1 MNISIRRL
9 FVASALYLVLPICLF
24 LYWWTHPILALA
36 VSALFLFLLVTK
48 TKQVTGSVTIPKK
61 TVLLIGALL
70 TVWTLLSGAGH
81 RGFFDGDF
89 YKHSAILSDLIQY
102 DWPVTYRL
110 RESHQFVHLVYYFAY
125 YLPSALIGKWL
136 GWKAA
141 NISLFFWTGTGI
153 SFAFAWLMALVEQKK
168 QIIFAFLFPF
178 FSGLDLVGRT
188 IMGKKVVNDSDWEW
202 WGRNW
207 QYSGN
212 TTLFFYVPQHVL
224 AGWICMGI
232 LLYCYL
238 KNKKLPLQEVLFAS
252 TLLWSPFIFIG
263 CIPFY
268 LWMIYKKK
276 MTVSIPSVLLSVGIV
291 GILGLFFMSN
301 MAISVAETTASG
313 WLWNIEKIIGSFLLV
328 RLSLFYILEFGLFT
342 FLVIRKKSSPLL
354 ILAAIILFLVP
365 WYKMG
370 LMNDLAMRASIP
382 ALFIISYY
390 WITYLVES
398 KKKTM
403 LFHFSCILFLVGS
416 IYPLVQMGNGIV
428 HFSFGPP
435 RYSLS
440 QLDQPKFRR
449 QYLGS
454 GNSKFFSLFYNG
466 RTNTKTGIL
475 SIQK

>member
-1 MNISIRRL
+1 MTIPIRHLFIASIAYL
-9 FVASALYLVLPICLF
+9 FLPICLF
-24 LYWWTHPILALA
+24 FYGWTHPALALFIT
-36 VSALFLFLLVTK
+36 ALFLFLSVAMTK
-48 TKQVTGSVTIPKK
+48 KIMGTVTIPLK
-61 TVLLIGALL
+61 TMILVGTLL

-89 YKHSAILSDLIQY
+89 YKHSAILSDLIRY

-110 RESHQFVHLVYYFAY
+110 RESEQVVHLVYYFAY
-125 YLPSALIGKWL
+125 YLPSALIGKWV
-136 GWKAA
+136 GWKWA
-141 NISLFFWTGTGI
+141 NISLFFWTGAGI
-153 SFAFAWLMALVEQKK
+153 SLAYAWLMAVVEQKK
-168 QIIFAFLFPF
+168 QVFFAFLFPF
-178 FSGLDLVGRT
+178 FSGLDIVGRT

-232 LLYCYL
+232 LLYCFL
-238 KNKKLPLQEVLFAS
+238 KNKKLPLQELLLAS

-263 CIPFY
+263 TLPFY

-276 MTVSIPSVLLSVGIV
+276 ITISPWSLVFSLGIM
-291 GILGLFFMSN
+291 GIMGLFFLSN
-301 MAISVAETTASG
+301 MALTVAETKASG
-313 WLWNIEKIIGSFLLV
+313 WLWNIEKVFGSFLLV
-328 RLSLFYILEFGLFT
+328 RLSLFYILEFALFT
-342 FLVIRKKSSPLL
+342 FLVLKKKWSSFL
-354 ILAAIILFLVP
+354 ILAMVILFLIP

-390 WITYLVES
+390 WIVYLVES
-398 KKKTM
+398 KKKTV
-403 LFHFSCILFLVGS
+403 LFYFACILFFIGS
-416 IYPLVQMGNGIV
+416 IYPLVQMGNGV
-428 HFSFGPP
+428 RHFSFGPP
-435 RYSLS
+435 RYSLA

-454 GNSKFFSLFYNG
+454 GNSGFFSLFPRSVSNAG
-466 RTNTKTGIL
+466 TGTL

>member
-1 MNISIRRL
+1 MTISIRHL
-9 FVASALYLVLPICLF
+9 FVASIVYLFLPICLF
-24 LYWWTHPILALA
+24 FYGWTHPVLALLIA
-36 VSALFLFLLVTK
+36 ALFLFLLVTK
-48 TKQVTGSVTIPKK
+48 MKHITGTVTISLK
-61 TVLLIGALL
+61 TMILMGVLLTA
-70 TVWTLLSGAGH
+70 WTLLSGAGH

-110 RESHQFVHLVYYFAY
+110 RESREFVHLVYYFAY
-125 YLPSALIGKWL
+125 YLPSAVIGKWV
-136 GWKAA
+136 GWKWA
-141 NISLFFWTGTGI
+141 NISLFFWTGAGI
-153 SFAFAWLMALVEQKK
+153 SLVYMWLMAVVEQKK
-168 QIIFAFLFPF
+168 QVVFAFLFPF
-178 FSGLDLVGRT
+178 FSGLDIVGRT

-232 LLYCYL
+232 LLYCFL
-238 KNKKLPLQEVLFAS
+238 KNKQLPLQELLFAS

-263 CIPFY
+263 TLPFY

-276 MTVSIPSVLLSVGIV
+276 MTISHWSMMLASGII
-291 GILGLFFMSN
+291 GIMVLFFLSN
-301 MAISVAETTASG
+301 MALTVAETTASG
-313 WLWNIEKIIGSFLLV
+313 WLWNIEKVFGSFLLV
-328 RLSLFYILEFGLFT
+328 RLSLFYILEFALFT
-342 FLVIRKKSSPLL
+342 FLVLKKKRSPLL
-354 ILAAIILFLVP
+354 MLAAAILFLIP

-382 ALFIISYY
+382 ALFIICYY
-390 WITYLVES
+390 WITSLMES
-398 KKKTM
+398 KKKTV
-403 LFHFSCILFLVGS
+403 LFYFACLLFFIGS
-416 IYPLVQMGNGIV
+416 IYPLVQMGNGV
-428 HFSFGPP
+428 RHFSLGPP
-435 RYSLS
+435 RYSLA

-454 GNSKFFSLFYNG
+454 GNSGFFSLFPS
-466 RTNTKTGIL
+466 RVPDAKTGAL

>member
-1 MNISIRRL
+1 MNISIRHL
-9 FVASALYLVLPICLF
+9 FVASVLYLFLPICLF
-24 LYWWTHPILALA
+24 LYGWTHPVLALT
-36 VSALFLFLLVTK
+36 ALGLFVFLLVTQ
-48 TKQVTGSVTIPKK
+48 TKQIQGVVTVDIKTIAII
-61 TVLLIGALL
+61 TALL
-70 TVWTLLSGAGH
+70 AVWTLLSGAGH

-141 NISLFFWTGTGI
+141 NISLFFWTGIGI
-153 SFAFAWLMALVEQKK
+153 GLVYAWLMAIVEQKK
-168 QIIFAFLFPF
+168 QILFAFLFPL

-238 KNKKLPLQEVLFAS
+238 KNKKLPLQELLFAS

-268 LWMIYKKK
+268 LWMVFKKK
-276 MTVSIPSVLLSVGIV
+276 ITVGLWSLLFAVGIV

-301 MAISVAETTASG
+301 MALSVAETTASG

-328 RLSLFYILEFGLFT
+328 RLSLFYILEFGLFAL
-342 FLVIRKKSSPLL
+342 LVIRKKSSPLL
-354 ILAAIILFLVP
+354 ILATIILFLIP

-390 WITYLVES
+390 WITYLVET
-398 KKKTM
+398 KKRTL
-403 LFHFSCILFLVGS
+403 LFYFSCLLFLIGC
-416 IYPLVQMGNGIV
+416 IYPLVQMGNGIK

-454 GNSKFFSLFYNG
+454 GNSGFFSVF
-466 RTNTKTGIL
+466 TNRSDSAKIGTI